1 MIFKKIQLFFGSF
14 LLQIILNTIFLTCKW
29 KIHDVHNL
37 NNCIAAQAPLLICSW
52 HQRFIFVAQF
62 FKNFNAPIWA
72 ISSTHKDSEIMAK
85 ILKNW
90 KWKLIRGSSTRGWR
104 NVVLE
109 MTKLLKKSTTTIAI
123 TNDGPK
129 GPAKIAKKG
138 SLSLAIRARASIV
151 AISCTSTSFWQL
163 TSWDKT
169 YIPKPFSTIHVKFS
183 DPLQYNSRTI
193 NEVEVVGSY
202 LNKGLEK
209 LDKIIKK

>member
-1 MIFKKIQLFFGSF
+1 MLKKIQIFFGSF
-14 LLQIILNTIFLTCKW
+14 LLQILLSVIFFTCKW

-37 NNCIAAQAPLLICSW
+37 NTCIAAQTPLLICSW

-62 FKNFNAPIWA
+62 FKNFRSPVWA
-72 ISSTHKDSEIMAK
+72 ISSTHEDSEIMAK
-85 ILKNW
+85 ILKKWN
-90 KWKLIRGSSTRGWR
+90 WKLIRGSSTRGWR

-109 MTKLLKKSTTTIAI
+109 MTKLLKNPNTTIAI

-138 SLSLAIRARASIV
+138 SLSLAIKARARIV

-163 TSWDKT
+163 KSWDKT

-183 DPLQYNSRTI
+183 DPLQYNSRKTS
-193 NEVEVVGSY
+193 EVEAVRSY
-202 LNKGLEK
+202 LNNGLEI
-209 LDKIIKK
+209 LDKLIKK